1 MPSLEVDRMLDI
13 GARPK
18 VLMKRIYN
26 LPLKYKM
33 SHSDF
38 YERQAFL
45 GNVVGCNAAER
56 KCWVKDYI
64 WFMHRIG
71 GGSDHVSLH
80 LTDFWQSLKDKHD
93 ADGLWPCFAS
103 RGDKTF
109 VAFFNHVPQQ
119 IWEFGDDDA
128 DHTIVAFHGTPTSGW
143 FEMPRP
149 SPKYTVD
156 SWSGDG
162 ATMKLPDLEE
172 ESERPAK
179 RARPDAEDDAEE
191 HPFVL

>member
-1 MPSLEVDRMLDI
+1 MPSLKIDRMLDI
-13 GARPK
+13 GASPK

-56 KCWVKDYI
+56 KCWDRDYI
-64 WFMHRIG
+64 WFMHRISG
-71 GGSDHVSLH
+71 GYGYVAMQSLG
-80 LTDFWQSLKDKHD
+80 FWQSLKDKHD

-103 RGDKTF
+103 RGDQTF
-109 VAFFNHVPQQ
+109 VAFFDHVPQQ
-119 IWEFGDDDA
+119 IWEFGDSDA
-128 DHTIVAFHGTPTSGW
+128 DHTIVGFHGTPTSGW
-143 FEMPRP
+143 DETPRL

-162 ATMKLPDLEE
+162 TVKELPSLEKE
-172 ESERPAK
+172 EERPAK
-179 RARPDAEDDAEE
+179 RARTDSVTEGAQP
-191 HPFVL
+191 L